1 MGPYLFREA
10 LAKNLKDEGPS
21 SLKPLDASKLLALVS
36 MLVSEKKWIK
46 ENPYDALPFRVTRFT
61 GKGSGLSN
69 HPSASGGLRSIFV
82 NMSKSQCDE
91 ADDEKKVSKN
101 IVGISDKPL
110 KRSRSEVLEDC
121 QKLIKKITEE
131 NPGGYNMGNFRKD
144 FLETFKYRL
153 DYQNLGYPKLQ
164 SLIQIMPEARIESG
178 FIVPSSTPV
187 PYQSDSSFGELGLEP
202 SVSEHENSDTEEAE
216 GASLTLKQN
225 GGERK
230 KKKDS
235 ESDLLKILDS
245 RDNDEEYVE
254 KSYAFGEDKLVD
266 GILKSLRKNPSGESR
281 IPG

>member
-1 MGPYLFREA
+1 
-10 LAKNLKDEGPS
+10 
-21 SLKPLDASKLLALVS
+21 

-61 GKGSGLSN
+61 GKGSGLN
-69 HPSASGGLRSIFV
+69 NNPSASSGLRWIFV

-101 IVGISDKPL
+101 IVGVSEKPL

-131 NPGGYNMGNFRKD
+131 NPGGYNMGNLRKD
-144 FLETFKYRL
+144 FLEKFNYRL

-164 SLIQIMPEARIESG
+164 SLIQIMPQARIESG

-187 PYQSDSSFGELGLEP
+187 PYQSDSSFGELCPEP
-202 SVSEHENSDTEEAE
+202 HENSDTEEAE
-216 GASLTLKQN
+216 EASLTLKQK

-235 ESDLLKILDS
+235 ESDLLQILDS
-245 RDNDEEYVE
+245 RDNDEDVE

-281 IPG
+281 IQG